1 MSQQWDS
8 QLYDTQHNFVTK
20 YGNDVLQLLQAQ
32 SDELILD
39 LGCGTGALTHTIT
52 TSGAKVIGID
62 SSPQMIAEAQL
73 QYPAT
78 EFIVANGH
86 DFSFNQQ
93 FDAVFSNAALHWML
107 KPEQVISRVWESLK
121 PGGRF
126 VFEMGGHSNVSRV
139 LASIVTAAGLIGLPY
154 ADVINYYPSLG
165 IYSTLLEQAG
175 FRVEYAQTINRPTK
189 LDGKDGLRNWVKMF
203 RTSVLA
209 QIPETKHEEF
219 FTLLEQTAQ
228 PELYKDGIWWADYV
242 RLRAVAKK
250 PL

>member
-1 MSQQWDS
+1 MSQQWNS
-8 QLYDTQHNFVTK
+8 KLYDKQHNFVTK

-32 SDELILD
+32 KDELILD

-52 TSGAKVIGID
+52 LSGAKAIGID
-62 SSPQMIAEAQL
+62 SSSQMIAEAQL
-73 QYPAT
+73 QYPDT
-78 EFIVANGH
+78 QFIVANGQ

-107 KPEQVISRVWESLK
+107 KPEQVIHQVWQCLK

-126 VFEMGGHSNVSRV
+126 VFEMGGHSNVSKV

-154 ADVINYYPSLG
+154 VDVINYYPSLG
-165 IYSTLLEQAG
+165 TYSTLLEHAG
-175 FRVEYAQTINRPTK
+175 FRVEYAQTIDRPTK

-203 RTSVLA
+203 RTSVLS
-209 QIPETKHEEF
+209 QIPENKHEEF
-219 FTLLEQTAQ
+219 FTLLEQTAHPQ
-228 PELYKDGIWWADYV
+228 LYRDGIWWADYV